1 MARNEKMVSRY
12 FRKYGFAPATVIDV
26 GVLSGTPFLYKSFPD
41 AKFILVDPLEE
52 SRAAVTKAWSGRI
65 DFDFHVCGA
74 SEEEGEVDLTIP
86 VGRPALATA
95 SSARNN
101 DRSEGAERRRVP
113 TRRLDDVVAGATGP
127 YGLKVDTE
135 GHELSVLKGGLG
147 ILAQCEFV
155 ITETSIKRRFPE
167 GYRFSEMVAFMADQG
182 FELHSILSGLTRS
195 PRFADI
201 LWVKWDSPRFDMTP
215 RTGGHDD
222 SQ

>member
-1 MARNEKMVSRY
+1 MVSRY

-26 GVLSGTPFLYKSFPD
+26 GALPGTPFLYKSFPN
-41 AKFILVDPLEE
+41 AKFILVNPLDE

-74 SEEEGEVDLTIP
+74 SEDEGEVDLTIP

-113 TRRLDDVVAGATGP
+113 TRRPDDLVAGGATGP
-127 YGLKVDTE
+127 YGLKVGSD

-147 ILAQCEFV
+147 ILAEGEFV
-155 ITETSIKRRFPE
+155 ITETSIKRRSPE
-167 GYRFSEMVAFMADQG
+167 G
-182 FELHSILSGLTRS
+182 
-195 PRFADI
+195 
-201 LWVKWDSPRFDMTP
+201 
-215 RTGGHDD
+215 
-222 SQ
+222 